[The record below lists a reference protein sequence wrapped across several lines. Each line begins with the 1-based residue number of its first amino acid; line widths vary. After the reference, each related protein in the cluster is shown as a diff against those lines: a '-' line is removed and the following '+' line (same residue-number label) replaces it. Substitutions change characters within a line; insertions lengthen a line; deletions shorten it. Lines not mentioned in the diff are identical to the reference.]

1 MNAAQPLILHLT
13 DWLHLAGHCALLSLL
28 SVGGAISVMPEMHR
42 YLVVQQHWLT
52 EAQFTSSIALAQ
64 AAPGPNV
71 LFAGLMG
78 WNIGISTGSLLAGL
92 GSALLTLGS
101 MLLPSSVL
109 AFYAA
114 RWSQKNRD
122 LPTRRAFNLGMG
134 PLVIA
139 LMFSAGWVLISAH
152 DDLGKDW
159 PLWLLSVAAA
169 LIIWRTKIHLLW
181 LLGVGALLGWF
192 GLV

>member
-1 MNAAQPLILHLT
+1 MSDAQPLILHLA
-13 DWLHLAGHCALLSLL
+13 DWLQLAGHYAVLSLL

-52 EAQFTSSIALAQ
+52 ETQFTSSVALAQ

-78 WNIGISTGSLLAGL
+78 WNIGISTGSLLAGF
-92 GSALLTLGS
+92 GGALLTLGC

-109 AFYAA
+109 TFFAA

-122 LPTRRAFNLGMG
+122 LPAVRAFKLGMG

-152 DDLGKDW
+152 DDLW
-159 PLWLLSVAAA
+159 V
-169 LIIWRTKIHLLW
+169 R
-181 LLGVGALLGWF
+181 GWAF
-192 GLV
+192 DD